1 MATRLPDPHPLR
13 ADPIQWLNNGS
24 DLGSDPSPFYTPRR
38 TVAVSYNRS
47 KLLRCHSFYRS
58 PSSTAAKDANR
69 RRPPH
74 DATTR
79 IKGDHRLT
87 RIGDTCTPGRCESQ
101 LLSANLGGKISGK
114 SSFRNRARSKEGG
127 SDDSDEDYVVS
138 DEDEE
143 VSDCPDEYSSSLDGC
158 ATEESYDAFIDEEE
172 EDDGIQQV
180 KKFNRSEAGNGV
192 CGRQKNANERGEG
205 LHMQNMKIK
214 KHKKN
219 KNKNKNKNK

>member
-1 MATRLPDPHPLR
+1 MVR
-13 ADPIQWLNNGS
+13 
-24 DLGSDPSPFYTPRR
+24 
-38 TVAVSYNRS
+38 
-47 KLLRCHSFYRS
+47 
-58 PSSTAAKDANR
+58 
-69 RRPPH
+69 
-74 DATTR
+74 
-79 IKGDHRLT
+79 
-87 RIGDTCTPGRCESQ
+87 
-101 LLSANLGGKISGK
+101 GGKISGK

-180 KKFNRSEAGNGV
+180 KKFNRSEARNV
-192 CGRQKNANERGEG
+192 KAHEKGEG

-219 KNKNKNKNK
+219 KNKNKNK

>member
-1 MATRLPDPHPLR
+1 MVR
-13 ADPIQWLNNGS
+13 
-24 DLGSDPSPFYTPRR
+24 
-38 TVAVSYNRS
+38 
-47 KLLRCHSFYRS
+47 
-58 PSSTAAKDANR
+58 
-69 RRPPH
+69 
-74 DATTR
+74 
-79 IKGDHRLT
+79 
-87 RIGDTCTPGRCESQ
+87 
-101 LLSANLGGKISGK
+101 GGKISGK